1 MLCCKE
7 LNDGRVEKN
16 AMTYTK
22 SQLFLF
28 ENDLKDVKDI
38 LFCTVD
44 VRHVRTI

>member
-22 SQLFLF
+22 SQSFLF